1 MFQTIRTTEKE
12 SLWNNT
18 RRFVCLFV
26 CFVHSYHIQWW
37 NSFMMEITENIL
49 PLSSI
54 FKLSI
59 PLKNLDIS
67 FKYISYDNDRCLIQI
82 NIII

>member
-1 MFQTIRTTEKE
+1 
-12 SLWNNT
+12 
-18 RRFVCLFV
+18 
-26 CFVHSYHIQWW
+26 
-37 NSFMMEITENIL
+37 MEITENIL